1 MWTKEL
7 FGTEKPIIA
16 LLHLDPLPGDPDF
29 CGSLDTVI
37 EHASCDV
44 KALQEGGVDGVLIAN
59 EFSFPMTYVSHTETL
74 MAMACVIGAIKKDI
88 HVPFGTN
95 VVMNPEE
102 TIRMAKAVGAS
113 FGRSAFAG
121 AFTGTYGVHVNNFGE
136 NVRLKYALG
145 IPEMKLLCKINPEG
159 DVLLAAS
166 RRSSIM

>member
-102 TIRMAKAVGAS
+102 TILHGQGS
-113 FGRSAFAG
+113 GG
-121 AFTGTYGVHVNNFGE
+121 
-136 NVRLKYALG
+136 
-145 IPEMKLLCKINPEG
+145 KLRQKCVCRCFHRNLWRACE
-159 DVLLAAS
+159 
-166 RRSSIM
+166 

>member
-59 EFSFPMTYVSHTETL
+59 EFSFPMTYVSHSETL

-113 FGRSAFAG
+113 CAKRRNRRFLYLLISQPSRFHARLRAGLFRSKD
-121 AFTGTYGVHVNNFGE
+121 
-136 NVRLKYALG
+136 R
-145 IPEMKLLCKINPEG
+145 P
-159 DVLLAAS
+159 
-166 RRSSIM
+166 RRSFL